1 MKRVIKVTVPIDFKI
16 EYDDAGVS
24 LKDLFSALLDSAGA
38 AGWEIQDSL
47 NDLLKDKAAAI
58 ACAHVNIDLDKS
70 VAHDYP
76 KLDTDAMYTDYTDL
90 DFDSIEPDEIITIQ
104 Q

>member
-1 MKRVIKVTVPIDFKI
+1 MKRVITVTVPIDFKI
-16 EYDDAGVS
+16 EYDDTGVT
-24 LKDLFSALLDSAGA
+24 LKDLFSAILDGAGA

-47 NDLLKDKAAAI
+47 NALLKEKAAAI

-76 KLDTDAMYTDYTDL
+76 KLDTDVLYSDYTDL
-90 DFDSIEPDEIITIQ
+90 GFDSIEPDEIITIQ